1 MEKQPAEKVEAKK
14 TRGGQTAIGLGS
26 DPLPCRDIVR
36 AGRDS
41 LSSNRAGKT
50 MRDTD
55 PSTEGGNHPPPPQPN
70 TPHDPCF
77 PYLNGP
83 GHKDATPQQLA
94 IMWNMMQSVGLTSFR
109 PDFAEPPNS
118 KDNKWLWDLALKI
131 FIKLV
136 ECGEYTGVPLQDD
149 GHAFIKKCLFT
160 HIRSLIKRYQNQNW
174 EEARRKNTTN
184 EARRGARLRYLR
196 QTREDLIL
204 SNEQLWPLSA
214 IVSAACSDDETDN
227 ELDSPGEGCKQRV
240 VPCCIRKLEWRS
252 DQLEEIC
259 KLIDAAKAKD
269 KSGSP
274 RSKKSTPNQGGR
286 PTRSRIRCTER
297 PTSRVGPPISQLEIT
312 PEPLLNNFIT
322 LLKRF

>member
-1 MEKQPAEKVEAKK
+1 M
-14 TRGGQTAIGLGS
+14 
-26 DPLPCRDIVR
+26 
-36 AGRDS
+36 
-41 LSSNRAGKT
+41 
-50 MRDTD
+50 
-55 PSTEGGNHPPPPQPN
+55 
-70 TPHDPCF
+70 
-77 PYLNGP
+77 
-83 GHKDATPQQLA
+83 
-94 IMWNMMQSVGLTSFR
+94 
-109 PDFAEPPNS
+109 
-118 KDNKWLWDLALKI
+118 
-131 FIKLV
+131 
-136 ECGEYTGVPLQDD
+136 
-149 GHAFIKKCLFT
+149 
-160 HIRSLIKRYQNQNW
+160 
-174 EEARRKNTTN
+174 
-184 EARRGARLRYLR
+184 R

-214 IVSAACSDDETDN
+214 IVSAACSDDKTDN

-240 VPCCIRKLEWRS
+240 VPCRIQKLEWRS

-297 PTSRVGPPISQLEIT
+297 PTSRVGPPVGLAIDCYSSQWLQSLSRLEISQLEIT